1 MASREEGMDELLRRI
16 DSIDYTNILGYPTV
30 FVVKEV
36 IEEVKE
42 IIREEMER

>member
-16 DSIDYTNILGYPTV
+16 DSIDYTNILGYPTE